1 MFLKMKKI
9 NNKSLI
15 ILLGGKGTRF
25 SDLNS
30 SPKQLMILN
39 KHTILMNIINNYK
52 KNGINNFILP
62 LGNKK
67 QHFVKFF
74 SKRII
79 KKYNLNI
86 VDVKKFELEQNK
98 TNIILFDAGERTSKN
113 KRILKALNYIEFPYF
128 FVTYGDGVANLN
140 IKKSIK
146 EFEKSQKPTL
156 VCSKKINSNYGHL
169 RIKNNLVNKFLE
181 KPILPDPINIGFYIF
196 KKTLFEKLGKKFKS
210 LENDLL
216 PYLSKKNLLKN
227 YDHKGYFF
235 NFDSKN
241 DFKNMQRTSKS
252 FLRYL

>member
-1 MFLKMKKI
+1 MKKI
-9 NNKSLI
+9 NNESLI

-39 KHTILMNIINNYK
+39 KHTILMNIINNYR
-52 KNGINNFILP
+52 KNCINNFILP

-67 QHFVKFF
+67 KYFHKFF
-74 SKRII
+74 SESII

-86 VDVKKFELEQNK
+86 VVIKKFKLEKNK
-98 TNIILFDAGERTSKN
+98 ANIILFDAGEKTSKIN
-113 KRILKALNYIEFPYF
+113 RILKSLNYINFRYF
-128 FVTYGDGVANLN
+128 FVTYGDGVADLN
-140 IKKSIK
+140 IKKTIK
-146 EFEKSQKPTL
+146 KFKVSQRPSL
-156 VCSKKINSNYGHL
+156 ICSKKIYSNYGHL
-169 RIKNNLVNKFLE
+169 RIKNNLVKKFLE

-196 KKTLFEKLGKKFKS
+196 EKKLFEKLGKKFKS

-227 YDHKGYFF
+227 YDHEGYFF

-241 DFKNMQRTSKS
+241 DFKNMQRTSKR
-252 FLRYL
+252 FLSYL